1 MIIKSAHID
10 YFRALNNVDFE
21 LGSKLTAIV
30 GHNGTMKTTLLGIL
44 GQTFSISKGHIMYGE
59 STIDGYKYKSQFGEK
74 FKLSEKDV
82 PGTHKWRLN
91 LYPNIYKNDY
101 FEAHSI
107 YRSKTDP
114 ILRFW
119 STAGK
124 GAGTGYPQ
132 IPVYYLSLKRV
143 SPIGE
148 EEDFEYIDQLTP
160 EEQQFLS
167 LEYKDIMS
175 VLSDDIEIDTIHST
189 EKYTAS
195 IHSSEHDALAISAG
209 QDNLGKILIAVLSF
223 KRLKDKYPHDYKG
236 GILLIDEIESTFH
249 SLAQMRLIKRLY
261 KYSSLYKI
269 QFIFTTH
276 SPSIIKATFFDKYN
290 TNEAKLVYLKQEGK
304 YVKTKNVTS
313 IDDVILEL
321 SGSVKNSSE
330 PKTKITVFTE
340 DDVAL
345 SFVKSLLNGG
355 YRKNIVFSPCSIG
368 AESYLELL
376 RVKLKPITE
385 SILILDGD
393 KNKSSIQNKIKKY
406 KGKYILFLPT
416 NLCPEEMFY
425 KFLYSLDETDSFWD
439 MELGKYDKKKCFANY
454 PTLIER
460 NADSQQYKNWFNEQK
475 RYWGRG
481 NSKLYNYWKIYE
493 ESTYKAFLNSFIY
506 VYNQLA
512 EKNGLSSFDPV
523 E

>member
-10 YFRALNNVDFE
+10 RFRALNNVDFE

-44 GQTFSISKGHIMYGE
+44 GQTFSISKTHKMYGE
-59 STIDGYKYKSQFGEK
+59 STIDGYTYRSQFAEK
-74 FKLSEKDV
+74 FKLSEKDI
-82 PGTHKWRLN
+82 PGTHKWRLD

-107 YRSKTDP
+107 YRTKNDP
-114 ILRFW
+114 IPRFW

-148 EEDFEYIDQLTP
+148 EKEFEYIDQLTLD
-160 EEQQFLS
+160 EQQFLS

-223 KRLKDKYPHDYKG
+223 KRLKEKYPNDYKG

-261 KYSSLYKI
+261 KYSSSYKI

-304 YVKTKNVTS
+304 YVKAKNVTS
-313 IDDVILEL
+313 VDDVILEL
-321 SGSVKNSSE
+321 SGCTKNKPLE
-330 PKTKITVFTE
+330 NKKITIFTE
-340 DDVAL
+340 DNVAQ

-355 YRKNIVFSPCSIG
+355 YRKHVTFSPCSIG

-385 SILILDGD
+385 SIIILDGD
-393 KNKSSIQNKIKKY
+393 KNNSSIQNKLKRY
-406 KGKYILFLPT
+406 KGKYVMFLPS

-425 KFLYSLDETDSFWD
+425 RFLYSLEDTDPFWD
-439 MELGKYDKKKCFANY
+439 TELGQYDKKKCFANY
-454 PTLIER
+454 STLIER
-460 NADSQQYKNWFNEQK
+460 KANAQQYKNWFNEQEAH
-475 RYWGRG
+475 WGRG
-481 NSKLYNYWKIYE
+481 NSKLYNYWKIVCYAE
-493 ESTYKAFLNSFIY
+493 YKNFLNNYIDIY
-506 VYNQLA
+506 NHLA
-512 EKNGLSSFDPV
+512 PLYDLNFLEEL